1 MNAYGVLRSEWVKFR
16 SVRAMLGCLAGA
28 VVTAGSYGYLFGT
41 AAAREYFNASAA
53 DRAAFDP
60 TETAFRALVLV
71 GVLVSA
77 VGVLAV
83 TSEYAAGTMPVSI
96 TAVPGRGLLLL
107 GKGAVVALTTLLAG
121 PPLALLSFTL
131 SQAALAARGVP
142 SAGLDD
148 PGVPGALLGAGLFT
162 GLIGLYGMA
171 LGFLLRRSAG
181 AVSLGTFLLILPGTA
196 SLFPKPV
203 AEWIVTWWPSA
214 AGARIFVVHPGTELL
229 APLAGAGVLAATV
242 LVLLCAAVAVF
253 RRRDA

>member
-1 MNAYGVLRSEWVKFR
+1 MTAYGVLRSEWVKFR

-28 VVTAGSYGYLFGT
+28 VVAAGSYGYLFGM
-41 AAAREYFNASAA
+41 AAARDYLAASAA

-131 SQAALAARGVP
+131 SQAALTAQGVP
-142 SAGLDD
+142 SVGPGD

-162 GLIGLYGMA
+162 GLIGLYGTA

-181 AVSLGTFLLILPGTA
+181 AVSLGTFLLILPGMA
-196 SLFPKPV
+196 GLFPKPV
-203 AEWIVTWWPSA
+203 ARWIVTWWPSA
-214 AGARIFVVHPGTELL
+214 AGARIFAVHPGTELL

-242 LVLLCAAVAVF
+242 LVLLCAAAVVF

>member
-1 MNAYGVLRSEWVKFR
+1 MTAYGVLRSEWVKFR
-16 SVRAMLGCLAGA
+16 SIRAMLGCLAGA
-28 VVTAGSYGYLFGT
+28 VVAAGSYGYLFGMN
-41 AAAREYFNASAA
+41 AAREYLDASAA

-77 VGVLAV
+77 VGALTA
-83 TSEYAAGTMPVSI
+83 TSEYASGTMQVSI
-96 TAVPGRGLLLL
+96 TAVPRRGLLFA
-107 GKGAVVALTTLLAG
+107 GKGAVVALTTLLTG

-131 SQAALAARGVP
+131 SQAALAAGGVP
-142 SAGLDD
+142 SVGIND
-148 PGVPGALLGAGLFT
+148 PGVLGALLGAGLFT

-181 AVSLGTFLLILPGTA
+181 AVSLGTFLLVVPGMA
-196 SLFPKPV
+196 GLFPEAV
-203 AEWIVTWWPSA
+203 GRWIVTWWPSA
-214 AGARIFVVHPGTELL
+214 AGARIFAVHPGTEYL